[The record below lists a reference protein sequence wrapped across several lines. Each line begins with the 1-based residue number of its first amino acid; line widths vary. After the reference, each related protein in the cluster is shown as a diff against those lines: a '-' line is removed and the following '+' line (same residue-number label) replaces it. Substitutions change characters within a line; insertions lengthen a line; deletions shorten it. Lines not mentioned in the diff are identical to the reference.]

1 MGSLTGDKSAGEQK
15 KEQKLSATPQ
25 STSADTTSA
34 DSTRRLPVLHLDNQL
49 CFSLYSLSRL
59 ITQGYTPL
67 LKPLDLTYPQ
77 YLVMLVLWQS
87 WEEGTKRIT
96 IGHLTQRLKLDT
108 GTVTPL
114 LKRMEAK
121 ALLTRTRSEKDERIV
136 LVALT
141 EQGCQ
146 LRERAKH
153 IPAELLCRS
162 DASME
167 KVIDLRVRLKEMLD
181 SLS

>member
-1 MGSLTGDKSAGEQK
+1 MADQPAACEQDR
-15 KEQKLSATPQ
+15 EYKLSASPH
-25 STSADTTSA
+25 SASP
-34 DSTRRLPVLHLDNQL
+34 LPILHLDNQL

-59 ITQGYTPL
+59 VTQSYTPL

-87 WEEGTKRIT
+87 WEDEDKNIT
-96 IGHLTQRLKLDT
+96 IGYLTHRLKLDT

-114 LKRMEAK
+114 LKRMESK

-136 LVALT
+136 LVSLT

-153 IPAELLCRS
+153 IPFELLCRS
-162 DASME
+162 DAPME
-167 KVIDLRVRLKEMLD
+167 KVIDLRMRLKEMLD
-181 SLS
+181 SLT

>member
-1 MGSLTGDKSAGEQK
+1 MGRLIADKSAACEQ
-15 KEQKLSATPQ
+15 EHKLSV
-25 STSADTTSA
+25 SA
-34 DSTRRLPVLHLDNQL
+34 DSVLADSTLADPTPRLPVLHLDNQL

-59 ITQGYTPL
+59 ITQSYTPL
-67 LKPLDLTYPQ
+67 LKPVGLTYPQ

-87 WEEGTKRIT
+87 WEEGAKNIT
-96 IGHLTQRLKLDT
+96 IGYLSQRLKLDT

-121 ALLTRTRSEKDERIV
+121 ALLTRTRSEKDERMV

-146 LRERAKH
+146 LRARAKH